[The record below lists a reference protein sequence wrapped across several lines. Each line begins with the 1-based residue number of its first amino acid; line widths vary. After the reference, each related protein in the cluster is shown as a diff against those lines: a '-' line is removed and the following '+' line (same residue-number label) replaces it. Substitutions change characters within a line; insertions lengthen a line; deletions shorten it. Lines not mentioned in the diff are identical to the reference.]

1 MSRIRSAALAALL
14 AAGLAACTEPEPA
27 VDPALVRSALDA
39 CMQDRV
45 SDGLG
50 RLDSLLALAPG
61 DADVLA
67 TRGLC
72 RAVRFAADSVQA
84 DARAAFADLSA
95 AVDGIT
101 AAPDAFATPLGQL
114 YNQRA
119 FVVRAMRPDDWP
131 AAIADLSRAVEADP
145 QNSAFV
151 LDRGVAYAL
160 SGDTARARADLRQ
173 VERLA
178 PGDAAR
184 PLRDL
189 LGTRRAAAR
198 G

>member
-1 MSRIRSAALAALL
+1 MLRSVALVALL
-14 AAGLAACTEPEPA
+14 AAGLAACTVPDAEPA
-27 VDPALVRSALDA
+27 VDPTLIRSALDA
-39 CMQDRV
+39 CMHERV

-50 RLDSLLALAPG
+50 RLDSLLATAPG
-61 DADVLA
+61 HADVLA

-101 AAPDAFATPLGQL
+101 AAPDAFETPLGGL

-131 AAIADLSRAVEADP
+131 AAIADLSRAVAADP

-151 LDRGVAYAL
+151 LDRGVAHAL

-173 VERLA
+173 FERLA

-184 PLRDL
+184 ARPLRDL
-189 LGTRRAAAR
+189 LRPAGT
-198 G
+198 